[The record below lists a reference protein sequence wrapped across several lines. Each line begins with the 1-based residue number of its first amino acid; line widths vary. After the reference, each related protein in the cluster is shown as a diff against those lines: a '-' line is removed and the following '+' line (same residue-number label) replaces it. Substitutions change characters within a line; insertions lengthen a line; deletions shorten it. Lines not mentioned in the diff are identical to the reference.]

1 MFEFVFHVHG
11 NKSSKVGN
19 QHLLIL
25 KHGVSK
31 PNCVL
36 KVPCS
41 HKFFVVISFPSFFVS
56 VNIMV
61 EASCLGCL
69 TLTYICQ

>member
-1 MFEFVFHVHG
+1 MFEFVSHVPG
-11 NKSSKVGN
+11 NKSLKVDN

-25 KHGVSK
+25 KCGASR

-41 HKFFVVISFPSFFVS
+41 QKFSVVISFPSFFVS
-56 VNIMV
+56 VSNMA
-61 EASCLGCL
+61 EASCIGCL
-69 TLTYICQ
+69 TLAYICQ

>member
-1 MFEFVFHVHG
+1 MFEFVSHIPR
-11 NKSSKVGN
+11 NKSSKVDN

-25 KHGVSK
+25 KCGASR

-41 HKFFVVISFPSFFVS
+41 QKFSVGISFPSFFVS
-56 VNIMV
+56 VSMMA
-61 EASCLGCL
+61 EASCIGCL
-69 TLTYICQ
+69 TLAYICQ